1 MLVDILEGFT
11 ELIVHGI
18 THREIKPSNILF
30 IDETYKL
37 GGIFVCNQSQ
47 IVVCKNVQKAFK
59 SHPQP
64 KISFPFICHPNN
76 F

>member
-37 GGIFVCNQSQ
+37 GGINYNQQ
-47 IVVCKNVQKAFK
+47 
-59 SHPQP
+59 
-64 KISFPFICHPNN
+64 
-76 F
+76 